1 MPLPSAY
8 LARCVNTPNEE
19 ALRLT
24 YQYLMTAEGS
34 AALAELPLPEAER
47 SALMQRAAEDASFQV
62 RVRVR
67 VRVGVRVRVRVGVRV
82 RVRVS

>member
-24 YQYLMTAEGS
+24 YQYLMTAEV
-34 AALAELPLPEAER
+34 
-47 SALMQRAAEDASFQV
+47 RARVRA

-67 VRVGVRVRVRVGVRV
+67 VRV
-82 RVRVS
+82 S